1 MERLRQEP
9 DLSMGWCLDCH
20 RQRAIDPSLVL
31 TQGHGRLPA
40 GTHVTTDCAACH
52 Y

>member
-1 MERLRQEP
+1 MERVRQEN

-20 RQRAIDPSLVL
+20 RHTNL
-31 TQGHGRLPA
+31 TGPDGRPLEA
-40 GTHVTTDCAACH
+40 SQDCAGCH